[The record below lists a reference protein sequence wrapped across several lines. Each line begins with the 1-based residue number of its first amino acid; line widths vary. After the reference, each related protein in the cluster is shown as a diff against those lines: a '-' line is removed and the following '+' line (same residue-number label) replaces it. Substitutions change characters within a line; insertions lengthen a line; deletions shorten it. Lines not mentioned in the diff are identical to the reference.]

1 MDFRISVRGVKGR
14 KEKREMDRDERKISK
29 GQKRIVERICK
40 LEPQEF
46 MGICKIL
53 GVKIYEEIDKGEEK
67 EKLNVEARPAEKLI
81 EEVIEKVVELNRAQ
95 RRNLDKLLK
104 AATKGEK

>member
-1 MDFRISVRGVKGR
+1 
-14 KEKREMDRDERKISK
+14 MDRDERRVSK
-29 GQKRIVERICK
+29 EQKAIIGRICK

-53 GVKIYEEIDKGEEK
+53 GVKIYEEVDKKEEE

-81 EEVIEKVVELNRAQ
+81 EEVIDRVVELNRTQ
-95 RRNLDKLLK
+95 RRNLNKLLK